1 MGWKVRRR
9 LRGGTRRGAQWLALA
24 VAVAVSS
31 GTSQPPPPPQNAPP
45 PASIAAP
52 AAAAAVPDATA
63 VTRAAR
69 PGHVFVINLENRG
82 YGTVWGPASKAPYL
96 SRFLRA
102 RGVLLSQYY
111 ATAHH
116 SLPNYL
122 AQISGQPPNAVTRA
136 GCGTYARFRPAGP
149 PYRGVFRGAGCLYPR
164 SVPTVAGQLTAARK
178 GWKGYMEDMRIPCRH
193 PRPGG
198 KDGSQGARRGD
209 QYATRH
215 NPFVYFEAI
224 TASPDCRRR
233 VVDFRALAVD
243 LRSAA
248 TTPSL
253 SYITPNLCND
263 GHDSPCVDRR
273 PGGLATADAWLRR
286 LVPAILRSP
295 AFRHDGVLVITFDEA
310 EGRSAGPPGRP
321 GGTAGGRVGALVL
334 SPFVRGGTTSNRFY
348 NHYSLLASIEDIF
361 RVPRLG
367 VARGAGVNSFGP
379 DVFNAPR

>member
-1 MGWKVRRR
+1 
-9 LRGGTRRGAQWLALA
+9 
-24 VAVAVSS
+24 VSS
-31 GTSQPPPPPQNAPP
+31 GTSQPPPPQNAPL
-45 PASIAAP
+45 AVTTAAP
-52 AAAAAVPDATA
+52 AAAAVPDVTA

-69 PGHVFVINLENRG
+69 PGHVFVINQENRG

-96 SRFLRA
+96 SKFLRA

-111 ATAHH
+111 AIAHH

-122 AQISGQPPNAVTRA
+122 AQISGQPSNAKTRA
-136 GCGTYARFRPAGP
+136 DCGTYARFRPAGP
-149 PYRGVFRGAGCLYPR
+149 PYRGVFRGTGCLYPR

-178 GWKGYMEDMRIPCRH
+178 SWKGYMEDMRIPCRH
-193 PRPGG
+193 PRPGA

-233 VVDFRALAVD
+233 VVDFRALATD
-243 LRSAA
+243 LRSAV
-248 TTPSL
+248 TTPNL
-253 SYITPNLCND
+253 SYITPNLCHD
-263 GHDSPCVDRR
+263 GHDSPCVDGRG
-273 PGGLATADAWLRR
+273 GGLATADAWLRR
-286 LVPAILRSP
+286 QVPAILRSP
-295 AFRHDGVLVITFDEA
+295 AFQRDGVLVITFDEA
-310 EGRSAGPPGRP
+310 EGRTAGPPGRP

-379 DVFNAPR
+379 DVFNAR

>member
-1 MGWKVRRR
+1 M
-9 LRGGTRRGAQWLALA
+9 
-24 VAVAVSS
+24 
-31 GTSQPPPPPQNAPP
+31 
-45 PASIAAP
+45 
-52 AAAAAVPDATA
+52 
-63 VTRAAR
+63 
-69 PGHVFVINLENRG
+69 FVINLENRG
-82 YGTVWGPASKAPYL
+82 YGTIWGPASKAPYL
-96 SRFLRA
+96 SKFLRA

-122 AQISGQPPNAVTRA
+122 AQISGQPSNAKTRA
-136 GCGTYARFRPAGP
+136 DCGTYARFKPSGP
-149 PYRGVFRGAGCLYPR
+149 PYRGVFRGTGCLYPR

-178 GWKGYMEDMRIPCRH
+178 SWKGYMEDMRIPCRH
-193 PRPGG
+193 PRPGA

-243 LRSAA
+243 LRSVA
-248 TTPSL
+248 TTPNL

-286 LVPAILRSP
+286 QVPAILRSP
-295 AFRHDGVLVITFDEA
+295 AFRHDGVLIITFDEA

-367 VARGAGVNSFGP
+367 IARGAGVNSFGP
-379 DVFNAPR
+379 DVFNARR

>member
-9 LRGGTRRGAQWLALA
+9 PREGTRRGAQWLALA

-31 GTSQPPPPPQNAPP
+31 GTSQPPPPQNAPP
-45 PASIAAP
+45 PVTTAAP
-52 AAAAAVPDATA
+52 AVAAAVPDATA

-69 PGHVFVINLENRG
+69 AGHVFVINLENRG

-96 SRFLRA
+96 SKFLRA

-111 ATAHH
+111 AIAHH

-122 AQISGQPPNAVTRA
+122 AQISGQPSNAKTRA
-136 GCGTYARFRPAGP
+136 DCGTYAQFRAAGP
-149 PYRGVFRGAGCLYPR
+149 PYRGVFRGTGCLYPR

-178 GWKGYMEDMRIPCRH
+178 SWKGYMEDMRIPCRH
-193 PRPGG
+193 PRPGA

-233 VVDFRALAVD
+233 VVDFRALATD
-243 LRSAA
+243 LRSAV
-248 TTPSL
+248 TTPNL
-253 SYITPNLCND
+253 SYITPNLCHD
-263 GHDSPCVDRR
+263 GHDSPCVDGRG
-273 PGGLATADAWLRR
+273 GGLATADAWLRR
-286 LVPAILRSP
+286 QVPAILRSP
-295 AFRHDGVLVITFDEA
+295 AFQRDGVLVITFDEA
-310 EGRSAGPPGRP
+310 EGRTAGPPGRP

-334 SPFVRGGTTSNRFY
+334 SPFVRAGTTSNRFY

-379 DVFNAPR
+379 DVFNAR